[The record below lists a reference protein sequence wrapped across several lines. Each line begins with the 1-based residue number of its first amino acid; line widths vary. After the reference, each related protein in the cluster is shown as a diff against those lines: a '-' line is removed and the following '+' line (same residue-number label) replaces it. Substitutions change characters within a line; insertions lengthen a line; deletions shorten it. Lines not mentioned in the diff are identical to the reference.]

1 MKKILCVL
9 LCLCLCLSFSAC
21 GKNTDADGG
30 NKTTIDDY
38 AAKGEVPELRVKLGT
53 APQDA
58 INDYELAATEQN
70 NEDLKLYKTEG
81 QTAVNLSNGQHSFY
95 YEKAREG
102 DGISVIAITGG
113 TAFGLDLAHNT
124 TQSDVESKLSAK
136 FTMSTPTADQL
147 YFLPGAVDGGELMS
161 CTLGDVSLKF
171 FFFDG
176 YLSAVTLTNTVF
188 WAE

>member
-1 MKKILCVL
+1 MKKILCIL
-9 LCLCLCLSFSAC
+9 LCFVFCISFSAC
-21 GKNTDADGG
+21 GKQTDTDGG
-30 NKTTIDDY
+30 NKGMIDDY
-38 AAKGEVPELRVKLGT
+38 AARGEVPELRVKLGT

-58 INDYELAATEQN
+58 INDYDLAATEQN
-70 NEDLKLYKTEG
+70 NEDLKLFKTEG

-113 TAFGLDLAHNT
+113 KAFGLDLAHNT
-124 TQSDVESKLSAK
+124 TQSDVEAKLEAN
-136 FTMSTPTADQL
+136 FTISTPTADQL

-176 YLSAVTLTNTVF
+176 FLSAVTLTNTVF